1 MQKLNQIQT
10 LTQKLSPQQIQFI
23 KLLQVPTAELEARI
37 EEELEINPALEEGDR
52 EDFVSLDGNEKTKE
66 TESSVDTDDFSSN
79 YDTDVIDE
87 VQREGE
93 YNDTERG
100 EGAGEDMDYEYDNT
114 QSYDDYDLNVSEYI
128 DDDAGYK
135 MQGDGNAYEDEDKE
149 MPLASAESLSELLTA
164 QLGYLN
170 LDERQHTIALQLIGN
185 IDEDGY
191 IRRELEGI
199 ANDLAFYQNIEV
211 EVDELEKILKLVQ
224 TFEPAGI
231 AARNLQE
238 CLLLQL
244 KRKDEKD
251 YGVQIAIKILSF
263 YFEEFTKKHYEKI
276 ERKLDIEEEDLK
288 DAIDAIIRLN
298 PKPGGSIETSS
309 RNYNVIPDFIL
320 KVVNGKYEVQL
331 NSRNAPDLRISRSYA
346 EMLDT
351 YEKSDKKD
359 KKMKQTIVFVKQ
371 KLDAAK
377 WFIDAI
383 KQRQNTL
390 LKTMNAIVNYQKEF
404 FREGDES
411 KLRPMILKDIAL
423 DISMDISTVS
433 RVANSKYVQTDFGV
447 YPLKYFFSESI
458 STDSGEDVSS
468 KEVKYILKEIIDG
481 EDKRKPYS
489 DDKLEKMLN
498 DKGYNIARRTVAKYR
513 EQLNIPVARLRKEL

>member
-10 LTQKLSPQQIQFI
+10 LSQKLSPQQIQFI
-23 KLLQVPTAELEARI
+23 KLLQVPTAELDSRI
-37 EEELEINPALEEGDR
+37 EEELEINPALEEGEKDDFTSLDSADKGKEKDEDIPDFDR
-52 EDFVSLDGNEKTKE
+52 EIIDEGGEF
-66 TESSVDTDDFSSN
+66 DDFEGGKEGSS
-79 YDTDVIDE
+79 
-87 VQREGE
+87 EG
-93 YNDTERG
+93 
-100 EGAGEDMDYEYDNT
+100 
-114 QSYDDYDLNVSEYI
+114 DDYDYESSRTDDYDVNVSEYVM
-128 DDDAGYK
+128 DDDISGYK
-135 MQGDGNAYEDEDKE
+135 MQGDGDSYNEEDKE
-149 MPLASAESLSELLTA
+149 MPLASAESLTEALFA

-170 LDERQHTIALQLIGN
+170 LDERCYKIGEQLIGS

-191 IRRELEGI
+191 IRREIQGI
-199 ANDLAFYQNIEV
+199 VNDLAFYQNIQTTE
-211 EVDELEKILKLVQ
+211 EETQQILKRIQ
-224 TFEPAGI
+224 SFEPAGI

-244 KRKDEKD
+244 ERKNKQDF
-251 YGVQIAIKILSF
+251 GVALAIKILAL

-288 DAIDAIIRLN
+288 DAIDVIIRLN
-298 PKPGGSIETSS
+298 PKPGGTVSVGNKNHYI
-309 RNYNVIPDFIL
+309 IPDFIL
-320 KVVNGKYEVQL
+320 KTTNSKVEVTL

-346 EMLDT
+346 DMLDA

-359 KKMKQTIVFVKQ
+359 KKMKQTITFVKQ

-390 LKTMNAIVNYQKEF
+390 LKTMNAILAYQKEF
-404 FREGDES
+404 FRDGDES
-411 KLRPMILKDIAL
+411 KLRPMILKDIATE
-423 DISMDISTVS
+423 INMDISTVS
-433 RVANSKYVQTDFGV
+433 RVANSKSIQTDFGIF
-447 YPLKYFFSESI
+447 PLKFFFSESI

-468 KEVKYILKEIIDG
+468 KEVKYILKEII
-481 EDKRKPYS
+481 ESESKRHPYS